1 MKIYLK
7 FGNLEASNGENTPN
21 LKNIKKNQV
30 GKKLI
35 EKKEKKRK
43 EKKRSFKEKKIFI
56 IQC

>member
-35 EKKEKKRK
+35 EKKRK
-43 EKKRSFKEKKIFI
+43 EKKRSFRKKKKSFI
-56 IQC
+56 LQC